1 MENTIKRSAPM
12 SCLLYLA
19 LTLLSIFVLAPVI
32 WLLLMS
38 VSSPND
44 LTSVPLKWIPSTW
57 DFSRYA
63 TLLDWNNGSGKRFL
77 AAMGNSLII
86 AATAS
91 FIALFSG
98 VLAAYAFSR
107 RNASLSLMFAFLA
120 TIMMPPITYI
130 LPLYSVFSD
139 LGILNTKMAL
149 IISYCA
155 MLIPFAVW
163 LMKTNIDVLPVEI
176 EQAALVEGAGT
187 LYTLRKVVLPIVLP
201 AIGATAML
209 SFLTAWDEFFYSL
222 IFSSDL
228 SSKTLPVAIADFSAG
243 RVTDF
248 GVIASVGVMASI
260 PPVILAVFFQRFIV
274 SGLVGG
280 SVKG

>member
-1 MENTIKRSAPM
+1 MHSTIKRPRHM
-12 SCLLYLA
+12 SCLLYASLILLA
-19 LTLLSIFVLAPVI
+19 FFVLAPVL

-38 VSSPND
+38 LSSPTD
-44 LTSVPLKWIPSTW
+44 LTKVPLQWIPSQW

-63 TLLDWNNGSGKRFL
+63 LLLDWQNGSGKRFL
-77 AAMGNSLII
+77 AAMLNSLII
-86 AATAS
+86 ATSAS
-91 FIALFSG
+91 FIALVAG

-107 RNASLSLMFAFLA
+107 RDASMLLMFAFLA

-130 LPLYSVFSD
+130 LPLYSAFSE
-139 LGILNTKMAL
+139 LGILNTKVSL
-149 IISYCA
+149 IICYSA
-155 MLIPFAVW
+155 MLIPFAIW
-163 LMKTNIDVLPVEI
+163 LMKTNIDVLPEEI
-176 EQAALVEGAGT
+176 EHAAMIEGAGT
-187 LYTLRKVVLPIVLP
+187 IYTLRKVVLPIILP

-209 SFLTAWDEFFYSL
+209 SFLTAWDEFFYAL

-228 SSKTLPVAIADFSAG
+228 SAKTIPVAIADFSAG

-248 GVIASVGVMASI
+248 GVIASVGVLASV
-260 PPVILAVFFQRFIV
+260 PPVLIALFFQRFIV

>member
-1 MENTIKRSAPM
+1 MQNTLKRSPAM
-12 SCLLYLA
+12 SLLLYLT
-19 LTLLSIFVLAPVI
+19 LTVLCFFVLAPVV

-38 VSSPND
+38 LSSPTD
-44 LTSVPLKWIPSTW
+44 LTNVPLKWIPSQW

-63 TLLDWNNGSGKRFL
+63 TLLDWQNGSGKRFL
-77 AAMGNSLII
+77 AAMLTSLTI
-86 AATAS
+86 AISAS
-91 FIALFSG
+91 AIALFAG
-98 VLAAYAFSR
+98 VVAAYAFSR
-107 RNASLSLMFAFLA
+107 RNASLPLMFAFLA

-139 LGILNTKMAL
+139 LGILNTKLAL

-155 MLIPFAVW
+155 MLIPFAIW
-163 LMKTNIDVLPVEI
+163 LMKTNIDVLPIEI

-209 SFLTAWDEFFYSL
+209 SFLTAWDEFFYAL

-228 SSKTLPVAIADFSAG
+228 SSKTIPVAIADFSAG

-248 GVIASVGVMASI
+248 GVIASVGVLASI
-260 PPVILAVFFQRFIV
+260 PPVLIAVFFQRFIV

>member
-1 MENTIKRSAPM
+1 MQNTLKRSPAM
-12 SCLLYLA
+12 SLLLYLT
-19 LTLLSIFVLAPVI
+19 LTVLSFFVLAPVV
-32 WLLLMS
+32 WLVLMS
-38 VSSPND
+38 LSSPTD
-44 LTSVPLKWIPSTW
+44 LTNVPLKWIPSQW

-63 TLLDWNNGSGKRFL
+63 TLLDWHNGSGKRFL
-77 AAMGNSLII
+77 AAMFNSLII
-86 AATAS
+86 AISAS
-91 FIALFSG
+91 AIALFAG

-107 RNASLSLMFAFLA
+107 RNASLPLMFAFLA

-139 LGILNTKMAL
+139 LGILNTKLAL

-155 MLIPFAVW
+155 MLIPFAIW

-209 SFLTAWDEFFYSL
+209 SFLTAWDEFFYAL

-228 SSKTLPVAIADFSAG
+228 SSKTIPVAIADFSAG

-248 GVIASVGVMASI
+248 GVIAAVGVLASI
-260 PPVILAVFFQRFIV
+260 PPVLIAVFFQRFIV